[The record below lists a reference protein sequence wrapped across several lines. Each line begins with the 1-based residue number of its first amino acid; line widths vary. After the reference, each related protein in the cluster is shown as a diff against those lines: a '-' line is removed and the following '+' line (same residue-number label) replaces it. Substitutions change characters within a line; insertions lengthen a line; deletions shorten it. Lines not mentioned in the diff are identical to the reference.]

1 MRRTL
6 SFFCLF
12 LALALIPQ
20 SVAPLNAVSG
30 KTSNFQA
37 EVWVDNWFALYINGK
52 KVGEDS
58 VPITTERSFN
68 SEKIKF
74 TASYPFTVGIYAK
87 DFTENL
93 SGLEY
98 IGKPNQQIGDAGII
112 FQIRDLTSNKIVAAS
127 DSSWKISILNRA
139 PLNPECVSSKT
150 PLTDCKFENGLMPK
164 LWSTTTFKDSTWK
177 SATIFSKEAVGVK
190 DGYFDFTWDGTA
202 KLIWSADLKLDN
214 AILIRKVIKSSSA
227 ISVSSANF
235 QLISPDL
242 GAGNSLP
249 KSATCDGV
257 GQSPTLTWSGVPAGA
272 KSLALIMNTVP
283 GPARP
288 GETAALSHAY
298 LVVYNIP
305 VSANQIPA
313 GAKNVGI
320 MGQNFQG
327 KYLGYAPPCSQGPGL
342 KKYTFTL
349 YALNSEMN
357 LVPTAATEESLNT
370 AMQGKIVAK
379 SVLESVY
386 ERS

>member
-227 ISVSSANF
+227 ISVSSAIF

-242 GAGNSLP
+242 GSGNSLP

-305 VSANQIPA
+305 VSASQILA

>member
-1 MRRTL
+1 
-6 SFFCLF
+6 
-12 LALALIPQ
+12 
-20 SVAPLNAVSG
+20 
-30 KTSNFQA
+30 
-37 EVWVDNWFALYINGK
+37 
-52 KVGEDS
+52 
-58 VPITTERSFN
+58 
-68 SEKIKF
+68 
-74 TASYPFTVGIYAK
+74 
-87 DFTENL
+87 
-93 SGLEY
+93 
-98 IGKPNQQIGDAGII
+98 
-112 FQIRDLTSNKIVAAS
+112 
-127 DSSWKISILNRA
+127 
-139 PLNPECVSSKT
+139 
-150 PLTDCKFENGLMPK
+150 MPK
-164 LWSTTTFKDSTWK
+164 LWSTTTFKDSNWK

-242 GAGNSLP
+242 GSGNSLP

-257 GQSPTLTWSGVPAGA
+257 GQSPTLTWSGVPASA

-288 GETAALSHAY
+288 GETAAVSHAY

-305 VSANQIPA
+305 VSASQILA

-349 YALNSEMN
+349 YALNSEID
-357 LVPTAATEESLNT
+357 LAPTAATEETLNT

>member
-6 SFFCLF
+6 SLFCLF
-12 LALALIPQ
+12 LALALVPQ

-257 GQSPTLTWSGVPAGA
+257 GQSPTLTWSGVPASA

-288 GETAALSHAY
+288 GETAAVSHAY

-349 YALNSEMN
+349 YALNSEID
-357 LVPTAATEESLNT
+357 LAPTAATEETLNT

>member
-6 SFFCLF
+6 SLFCLF
-12 LALALIPQ
+12 LALALVPQ

-242 GAGNSLP
+242 GSGNSLP

-257 GQSPTLTWSGVPAGA
+257 GQSPTLTWSGVPASA

-305 VSANQIPA
+305 VSASQILA

-349 YALNSEMN
+349 YALNSEIN